1 MRAGPLRKRV
11 QWQQRTVTTDSYG
24 QAQETWATVAT
35 CWASFKPGKGNEQE
49 IAKEQRSYSP
59 FEIRLRWPGNISF
72 STDDRILYGSRTFN
86 IQNINNVDERNR
98 ELVVAAVEIN

>member
-1 MRAGPLRKRV
+1 MRAGQLRKRV

-24 QAQETWATVAT
+24 QAQETWSTVAS

-49 IAKEQRSYSP
+49 VAKEQRSYSP
-59 FEIRLRWPGNISF
+59 FEIRVRWPGGISF

-98 ELVVAAVEIN
+98 ELVVAAVEVV